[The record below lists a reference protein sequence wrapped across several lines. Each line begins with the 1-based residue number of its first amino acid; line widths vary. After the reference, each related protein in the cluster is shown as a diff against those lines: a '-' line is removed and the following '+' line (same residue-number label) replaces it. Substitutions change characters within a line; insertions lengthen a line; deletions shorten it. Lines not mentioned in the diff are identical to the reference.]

1 MPQSPFSKQ
10 APRSIA
16 VRTAPVA
23 RGHGNRPVS
32 TATLIAEG
40 CWWDTARAESLAAL
54 VQPELRGIPSGTAH
68 RGDPIV
74 GPTPVPEATALGPVG

>member
-10 APRSIA
+10 ATRTIA
-16 VRTAPVA
+16 RRTAPVP

-32 TATLIAEG
+32 TAMFIAEG
-40 CWWDTARAESLAAL
+40 RWWETARAESVAAL
-54 VQPELRGIPSGTAH
+54 VQPGLRGVPSGTAH

>member
-10 APRSIA
+10 ATCSTA

-23 RGHGNRPVS
+23 GHGTRPVS
-32 TATLIAEG
+32 TAMFIAG
-40 CWWDTARAESLAAL
+40 CRSETARAESPAAL

-74 GPTPVPEATALGPVG
+74 GPTPAPEATALGPVG

>member
-10 APRSIA
+10 AMRSTA

-23 RGHGNRPVS
+23 GHGNRPVS
-32 TATLIAEG
+32 TAMFTAGG
-40 CWWDTARAESLAAL
+40 CRSETARAESLAAL
-54 VQPELRGIPSGTAH
+54 VQPELRGIRSGTAH